1 MTPDA
6 NATPPKPTSGA
17 ATMLEYAV
25 TPSQIVA
32 GSQQSLTLTATNP
45 ANGSRIEF
53 TPGPQGDE
61 IVLIIPA
68 PPGQTGANALTDK
81 VDFAARSESDGFIAG
96 AQPGE
101 SNSFVIRPLGQAVLQ
116 PGQAITVRLGP
127 VTVNSDP
134 GQASLTIEEYI
145 GTNSATATVELTKS
159 KQPLQITAWLGRQIA
174 GKGEAVTLYWQSAGG
189 TVVDIAGLDG
199 GDGTRSFPVQGKTP
213 PYPGQIS
220 FMPAATGSM
229 VLTLTVRTGDGQHTA
244 SVPVTLTVRAPDLV
258 RFTSTPASGV
268 TLPVDR
274 PVTLDWNVLYA
285 RAVSLTTPSGAGPQ
299 LVPAQPLRQMQRV
312 PGDDALRGAVT
323 VSDIPATV
331 DYILTATGYAPQAQT
346 RLSFALAPVS
356 FQYFKYLQRDAA
368 GKLSGLS
375 FGLNPQSWT
384 AYQMVMGELNTFTL
398 YQPGGG
404 LETYYIGP
412 SDSTHPQ
419 ILYFDTTAA
428 PSGGK
433 VTVAW
438 QTANLTSL
446 VLDPGG
452 IAIPAADIAKGS
464 LEVALP
470 ADNLVVLTGTA
481 ANGETIPSVLS
492 VAPETG

>member
-6 NATPPKPTSGA
+6 TPPKSTAGA
-17 ATMLEYAV
+17 ATILEYAV
-25 TPSQIVA
+25 MPSQIVA

-68 PPGQTGANALTDK
+68 PPGQTGAAALTDK
-81 VDFAARSESDGFIAG
+81 VDFSAQSESDGFIAG

-101 SNSFVIRPLGQAVLQ
+101 SNSFVIRPLGQTVLQ

-134 GQASLTIEEYI
+134 GQASLTVEEYI
-145 GTNSATATVELTKS
+145 GTNSATATVDLTKS
-159 KQPLQITAWLGRQIA
+159 KQPLQITAWLSQQVA
-174 GKGEAVTLYWQSAGG
+174 GKGEAVTLFWQSAGG
-189 TVVDIAGLDG
+189 TVVDIVGLDG

-213 PYPGQIS
+213 PYSGQLS
-220 FMPAATGSM
+220 FMPAAVGSM
-229 VLTLTVRTGDGQHTA
+229 VLTLTVRTGDGLKTA
-244 SVPVTLTVRAPDLV
+244 SVAVALTVRAPGLA
-258 RFTSTPASGV
+258 RFTSVPASGT
-268 TLPVDR
+268 TLAVDK

-299 LVPAQPLRQMQRV
+299 QVPAQPLRQMQRV
-312 PGDDALRGAVT
+312 PGDDALRGAVAVT
-323 VSDIPATV
+323 DIPATV
-331 DYILTATGYAPQAQT
+331 DYVLTATGYAPQAQA
-346 RLSFALAPVS
+346 RLSFTLEPVS
-356 FQYFKYLQRDAA
+356 FLFFKYLDRDAG

-375 FGLNPQSWT
+375 FGLNPVSWT
-384 AYQMVMGELNTFTL
+384 ACQMVLGDLNTFTL
-398 YQPGGG
+398 YQPGGSA
-404 LETYYIGP
+404 ETYYLGA

-419 ILYFDTTAA
+419 IPYFAATAA
-428 PSGGK
+428 PADGK
-433 VTVAW
+433 VTVTW

-452 IAIPAADIAKGS
+452 TEIPAADIAQGS
-464 LEVALP
+464 YEVALP
-470 ADNLVVLTGTA
+470 ADNLVTLTGTA
-481 ANGETIPSVLS
+481 ANGETVPSVLF
-492 VAPETG
+492 VDPGAG